1 MRIFK
6 HLIDFYINSSIHVAL
21 AVFSL
26 SWITLNAFD
35 ILYDEALLSF
45 IFYATITGYNFVKY
59 YGIVK
64 RHHRRLTKWLRP
76 IQIFSMLCFVL
87 MCYYAF
93 KLPIKTLI
101 IISGFGLL
109 NFLYAFPFLPR
120 KLYLDTN
127 QNLRSISG
135 LKVYLIALVW
145 SGVTVIL
152 PIVNNG
158 FDFNAD
164 VGITFCQRFIFVLAL
179 MLPFEI
185 RDLQYDSLKLA
196 TIPQKIGAKNTKV
209 MGVLLLIVFLLL
221 EFLKTH
227 ILVKHVTV
235 IATIACITLLFIVF
249 SKKEQGEFYS
259 AFWVEGLPILWM
271 LLLYYLG

>member
-1 MRIFK
+1 M
-6 HLIDFYINSSIHVAL
+6 
-21 AVFSL
+21 
-26 SWITLNAFD
+26 
-35 ILYDEALLSF
+35 
-45 IFYATITGYNFVKY
+45 
-59 YGIVK
+59 
-64 RHHRRLTKWLRP
+64 
-76 IQIFSMLCFVL
+76 
-87 MCYYAF
+87 
-93 KLPIKTLI
+93 
-101 IISGFGLL
+101 ISGLGML

-120 KLYLDTN
+120 TLYLDTN
-127 QNLRSISG
+127 QNLRLISG

-227 ILVKHVTV
+227 ILVKQVTV

-249 SKKEQGEFYS
+249 SKKEQGKFYS